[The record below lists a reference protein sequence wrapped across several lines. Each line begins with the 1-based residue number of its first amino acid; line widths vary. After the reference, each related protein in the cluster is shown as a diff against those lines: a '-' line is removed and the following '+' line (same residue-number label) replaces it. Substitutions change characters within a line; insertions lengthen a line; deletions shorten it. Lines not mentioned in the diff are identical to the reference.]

1 MQPVQFP
8 RLNPAICVM
17 TESSELISSLENKA
31 GPATTD
37 RCLHAWGPGAEPPGA
52 CPPQA
57 LGSLGSHGGH
67 PRPGSPRLS
76 PAAAPAPPTASF
88 GHHPSSS
95 LGPGPSAGPQAP
107 SGSGPFLPSS
117 SHHQPQALPLPW
129 GLCTGRAAHTPP
141 SSHPPLQ
148 KGRRCLLGTP
158 PPRSVSADQSL
169 PNPVTFSPR
178 PPPRPPRAAPQR
190 CHVPLHC
197 LPSTPSSLHT
207 ATPVHPQMTSPAP
220 QEGQTPARCPRNCTS
235 PRLWPHLLSFN
246 WLHPQGVPPLGLRLG
261 GTCGPLSRGAAAS
274 GQPRPCCSWSWWG
287 MQAPDFPAAGGTG
300 ACQWAFAPTL
310 RPGPLCLPL
319 PPSLP
324 RLVAPGRQ

>member
-178 PPPRPPRAAPQR
+178 PPPPPAPGGPPEMP
-190 CHVPLHC
+190 C
-197 LPSTPSSLHT
+197 
-207 ATPVHPQMTSPAP
+207 SPA
-220 QEGQTPARCPRNCTS
+220 
-235 PRLWPHLLSFN
+235 
-246 WLHPQGVPPLGLRLG
+246 
-261 GTCGPLSRGAAAS
+261 
-274 GQPRPCCSWSWWG
+274 
-287 MQAPDFPAAGGTG
+287 
-300 ACQWAFAPTL
+300 
-310 RPGPLCLPL
+310 L
-319 PPSLP
+319 PPQHPEQSSHSHPSPPPNDLP
-324 RLVAPGRQ
+324 CTPGRANSS